1 MAMTSDQI
9 RSTYLEFFESQDH
22 LRERGASLIPPAND
36 KSALFIVAG
45 MHPLK
50 AYFAGT
56 ERPPAKRL
64 TTCQPSFRTGDI
76 ENVGVTARHLTMFEM
91 LGNFSFGDYFKR
103 EAIRYAWALS
113 REGFGL
119 DGDDIW
125 VTVFGGD
132 DKLGLGPDQEAI
144 DLWLEVGMPR
154 ERIIELPREENFWES
169 GATGPCGPDSELYLD
184 RGLDFGT
191 PEDLPGGENARFLEF
206 WNLVFMQF
214 NQDPPNSVAPLPA
227 QNIDTGM
234 GLNRMA
240 AILQGK
246 ETVFETDQFAPL
258 IDLGQELSGRRYE
271 AGDAAVDR
279 ALRLLADHSRAM
291 TFLIADGVVP
301 SNEDRGY
308 VLRRIMRRAILQ
320 GRETL
325 ALDPGFLTRYQE
337 VVTELM
343 GSHYRQLVEQQANI
357 SKWLAAEEDSF
368 GHTLEQG
375 STLLDEL
382 IQRTRDAGA
391 EGIAAADAFL
401 LHDTHGFPI
410 DLTLEIAAEA
420 GLGVDQEGFEGL
432 MSEQRRK
439 ARETAKFAGVGGARE
454 RAHAF
459 ASSAGFTTEF
469 HGYATTALETTVGA
483 VTESE
488 DGSVLVKLL
497 ESPFYAT
504 GGGQIADSGQ
514 VTCVEDDCAVTVTD
528 VLRLGD
534 DQVISVKLEHGE
546 LLKPGERVRAV
557 VDRRTRHATE
567 ANHTATHLLHAALRA
582 RLGDHV
588 HQAGSY
594 VGPDKLRFDFNHPS
608 AMSADDMRDVEDQV
622 NVWILGAYPVRA
634 LTTTLDE
641 ARSLGAMALFGEKY
655 GDIVRMVEVGDG
667 SFSRE
672 LCGGTHVRNSAEIG
686 VLRILSE
693 TSSAANVRRI
703 EAVTGPAAVELLR
716 AHDRAAVQAARELRV
731 QPDGLADEARALRAR
746 LKGLEKAAAKAAQDG
761 TAAAVDLDVLIAR
774 AESLGTAEVLVT
786 SVSGIG
792 GAALAGLAEQLKSR
806 LGDAAVVLAEVGEG
820 KVDLVAAVAPA
831 LIERG
836 VKAGEIVKLAA
847 AEVGGGGGG
856 RDNVARAG
864 GRDVAKLEQA
874 LGAARAAISAKLS

>member
-9 RSTYLEFFESQDH
+9 RSTYLEYFESQGH

-36 KSALFIVAG
+36 KSALFVVAG

-103 EAIRYAWALS
+103 DAIRYAWELS
-113 REGFGL
+113 RQGFGL
-119 DGDDIW
+119 NEDDIW

-184 RGLDFGT
+184 RGLAFGT
-191 PEDLPGGENARFLEF
+191 EDDLPGGENARFLEF

-214 NQDPPNSVAPLPA
+214 NQEPPNVVAPLPA

-258 IDLGQELSGRRYE
+258 IDLGQELSGAKYE
-271 AGDAAVDR
+271 NGDPAVDR
-279 ALRLLADHSRAM
+279 ALRLLADHTRAM

-325 ALDPGFLTRYQE
+325 SLDPGFLTRYQD

-343 GSHYRQLVEQQANI
+343 GGHYNQLLEQHDTV
-357 SKWLAAEEDSF
+357 SKWLASEEENF
-368 GHTLEQG
+368 GRTLEQG
-375 STLLDEL
+375 SKLLDDL
-382 IQRTRDAGA
+382 IARARDQGA

-410 DLTLEIAAEA
+410 DLTLEIVAEH

-439 ARETAKFAGVGGARE
+439 AREHAKFAGVGEARQQAQE
-454 RAHAF
+454 F
-459 ASSAGFTTEF
+459 ASGAGFTTEF
-469 HGYATTALETTVGA
+469 QGYGTTALETTVGA
-483 VTESE
+483 VTETE
-488 DGSVLVKLL
+488 GGNVLIKLL

-514 VTCVEDDCAVTVTD
+514 VTCADDDCAVTVTD
-528 VLRLGD
+528 VLRIGD
-534 DQVISVKLEHGE
+534 DQVLSVTLEHGDM
-546 LLKPGERVRAV
+546 LKPGERVRAV
-557 VDRRTRHATE
+557 VDRPTRHATE
-567 ANHTATHLLHAALRA
+567 ANHTVTHLLHAALRA
-582 RLGDHV
+582 RLGAHV

-608 AMSADDMRDVEDQV
+608 AMSPEDLRWVEDQV
-622 NVWILGAYPVRA
+622 NTWILGAYPVRA

-672 LCGGTHVRNSAEIG
+672 LCGGTHVHNSAEIG
-686 VLRILSE
+686 VFRILSE

-716 AHDRAAVQAARELRV
+716 AHDRFAVEAARELRI
-731 QPDGLADEARALRAR
+731 QPEGLADEARALRT
-746 LKGLEKAAAKAAQDG
+746 KVKTLEKAAAKAAQNG
-761 TAAAVDLDVLIAR
+761 GGAEVDLDALLAG
-774 AESLGTAEVLVT
+774 AETVGSGHVLVT
-786 SVSGIG
+786 SVAGID
-792 GAALAGLAEQLKSR
+792 GAALAGLAEQLKSK
-806 LGDAAVVLAEVGEG
+806 LGDAAVVLAQAGDG

-836 VKAGEIVKLAA
+836 IKAGAIVKLAA

-856 RDNVARAG
+856 RDNAARAG
-864 GRDVAKLEQA
+864 GRDVAKLEMA
-874 LGAARAAISAKLS
+874 LSAARAAIGSYLS

>member
-9 RSTYLEFFESQDH
+9 RSTYLEYFESQGH
-22 LRERGASLIPPAND
+22 LRARGASLIPPAND
-36 KSALFIVAG
+36 TSALFIVAG

-56 ERPPAKRL
+56 ERPPAPRL

-103 EAIRYAWALS
+103 EAIRYAWELS

-119 DGDDIW
+119 NEDDIW

-132 DKLGLGPDQEAI
+132 EKLGLGPDQEAI

-184 RGLDFGT
+184 RGLAFGT

-214 NQDPPNSVAPLPA
+214 NQDPPNAVTPLPA

-258 IDLGQELSGRRYE
+258 IDLGQELSGARYE
-271 AGDAAVDR
+271 SGDPSVDR

-325 ALDPGFLTRYQE
+325 GLDPGFLLKYQN

-343 GSHYRQLVEQQANI
+343 GGHYNQLLEQHDTVA
-357 SKWLAAEEDSF
+357 KWLASEEENF
-368 GHTLEQG
+368 GRTLEQG
-375 STLLDEL
+375 SKLLDNL
-382 IQRTRDAGA
+382 IARAREEGA
-391 EGIAAADAFL
+391 EGISSADAFL

-410 DLTLEIAAEA
+410 DLTLEIVAEA
-420 GLGVDQEGFEGL
+420 GLGVDEAGFEDL
-432 MSEQRRK
+432 MEEQRSK
-439 ARETAKFAGVGGARE
+439 AREHGKFRNLPEARE
-454 RAHAF
+454 RAQAF
-459 ASSAGFTTEF
+459 AFGAGFTTEF
-469 HGYATTALETTVGA
+469 QGYGTTALETTVGA
-483 VTESE
+483 VTETE
-488 DGSVLVKLL
+488 DGQVLVKLL

-504 GGGQIADSGQ
+504 GGGQIADSG
-514 VTCVEDDCAVTVTD
+514 TIACADDDCAVTVAD

-534 DQVISVKLEHGE
+534 DQVISVTREHGHR
-546 LLKPGERVRAV
+546 LAPGERVRAV
-557 VDRRTRHATE
+557 VDRSTRHATE
-567 ANHTATHLLHAALRA
+567 ANHTVTHLLHAALRA
-582 RLGDHV
+582 RLGSHV

-594 VGPDKLRFDFNHPS
+594 VGPDKLRFDFQHPS
-608 AMSADDMRDVEDQV
+608 AMSSDELRDVEDQV
-622 NVWILGAYPVRA
+622 NAWILGAYPVRA

-672 LCGGTHVRNSAEIG
+672 LCGGTHVHNTAEIG
-686 VLRILSE
+686 VFRILSE

-703 EAVTGPAAVELLR
+703 EALTGPAAVALLR
-716 AHDRAAVQAARELRV
+716 AHDRVAVEAARELRV
-731 QPDGLADEARALRAR
+731 QPEGLADEARAIRA
-746 LKGLEKAAAKAAQDG
+746 KVKSLEKAASRAAQNGD
-761 TAAAVDLDVLIAR
+761 AANVDLDSLIAG
-774 AESLGTAEVLVT
+774 AESVDSAKVLVT
-786 SVSGIG
+786 RVTGVG
-792 GAALAGLAEQLKSR
+792 GAALSGLAEQLKSK
-806 LGDAAVVLAEVGEG
+806 LGDSAVVLAEAGEG

-831 LIERG
+831 LIARG

-847 AEVGGGGGG
+847 LEVGGGGGG
-856 RDNVARAG
+856 RDNAARAG

-874 LGAARAAISAKLS
+874 LGAARAAIGAKLA